1 MDTLQALVIGRIGNF
16 ARMGKS
22 GITRTG

>member
-1 MDTLQALVIGRIGNF
+1 MDSLQALVIGRIGNF
-16 ARMGKS
+16 ARLDKS

>member
-16 ARMGKS
+16 ARLGKS
-22 GITRTG
+22 GITPTG